1 MENGQ
6 CDCRRHLIGRQCSE
20 VQPGYFCAPLDYY
33 KYEAEDANG
42 RSPTDPTLPVS
53 TSLQFNVNVPL
64 VKAYAAILAHIF
76 IPTVLLQYGHI
87 CL

>member
-33 KYEAEDANG
+33 KYEAEDASG
-42 RSPTDPTLPVS
+42 HSPGDPALPVS
-53 TSLQFNVNVPL
+53 TELRFNVDQRS
-64 VKAYAAILAHIF
+64 IHMS
-76 IPTVLLQYGHI
+76 GH
-87 CL
+87 CKRRPAKEG